1 MLRRGLCSLLLVVF
15 ATVPGA
21 APAGASAAH
30 HHRARQHHRG
40 HHRHRHPSRPT
51 SVALPPAPAPVVPA
65 PFVPPPAPVP
75 APLPAPAPIPVLGHL
90 QVPAREFSLSLSRPV
105 LDAGPVAIQLAN
117 FGEDAHD
124 LSVQRTDGSG
134 AAVAFP
140 AVGAGGV
147 ATQTLTLAPGTYR
160 LWCTLPGHDALGMHT
175 TLTVR

>member
-21 APAGASAAH
+21 APAGASARH
-30 HHRARQHHRG
+30 HQSARHHHRG

-65 PFVPPPAPVP
+65 PFVPVP
-75 APLPAPAPIPVLGHL
+75 APLPAPAPVPVLGHL

>member
-1 MLRRGLCSLLLVVF
+1 
-15 ATVPGA
+15 
-21 APAGASAAH
+21 
-30 HHRARQHHRG
+30 
-40 HHRHRHPSRPT
+40 
-51 SVALPPAPAPVVPA
+51 VALPPAPASVVPA
-65 PFVPPPAPVP
+65 PFVPAP
-75 APLPAPAPIPVLGHL
+75 APLPAPAPVPVLGHL
-90 QVPAREFSLSLSRPV
+90 QVPAREFSLSLSRLV